1 MKKYNI
7 TILSFIFFSHISLA
21 ETGGIYLDTTRVIFD
36 SNDLSTKVKFNNNT
50 DKNWLLRAWV
60 SDYNSKNKNDNFII
74 TPPLYKISANESFQ
88 FKIDKLKENFPN
100 DRESIFHINVM
111 AIPPITN
118 DEKDSNNAVQ
128 FAINTRIKLIYRPHK
143 INNKNQVSDAYKN
156 LKITSSKETLTVS
169 NHSPYYITMNDVKIN
184 GKNITSIKDFM
195 VSPFSTLIIP
205 EKNAKTISY
214 STINDYGGETPIQN
228 IKL

>member
-1 MKKYNI
+1 
-7 TILSFIFFSHISLA
+7 
-21 ETGGIYLDTTRVIFD
+21 
-36 SNDLSTKVKFNNNT
+36 
-50 DKNWLLRAWV
+50 
-60 SDYNSKNKNDNFII
+60 
-74 TPPLYKISANESFQ
+74 SANESFQ

-169 NHSPYYITMNDVKIN
+169 NPSPYYITMNDVKIN

-205 EKNAKTISY
+205 EKNAKT
-214 STINDYGGETPIQN
+214 
-228 IKL
+228 

>member
-100 DRESIFHINVM
+100 DR
-111 AIPPITN
+111 
-118 DEKDSNNAVQ
+118 
-128 FAINTRIKLIYRPHK
+128 
-143 INNKNQVSDAYKN
+143 
-156 LKITSSKETLTVS
+156 
-169 NHSPYYITMNDVKIN
+169 
-184 GKNITSIKDFM
+184 
-195 VSPFSTLIIP
+195 
-205 EKNAKTISY
+205 
-214 STINDYGGETPIQN
+214 
-228 IKL
+228 